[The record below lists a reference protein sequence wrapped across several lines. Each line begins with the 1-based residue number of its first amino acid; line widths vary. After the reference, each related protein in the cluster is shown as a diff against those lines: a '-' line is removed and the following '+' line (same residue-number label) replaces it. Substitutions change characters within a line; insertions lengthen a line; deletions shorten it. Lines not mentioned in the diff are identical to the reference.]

1 MREYVTRTSLIIFD
15 CDGVLIDSE
24 LISATVLVEQLRLQ
38 GVDADLAYVFRNCLG
53 RSFPAVADNVASFS
67 GRPLPA
73 DFEDRYRSA
82 LLQSFEAGLRPM
94 PGVVEVLDS
103 LRVPYCVATGSGTE
117 RATRSIAIAGLGDRV
132 RDRVFTAS
140 MVERGKPAPDL
151 FLLAAKQMKAAPE
164 DCLVIEDSHLGV
176 QAARAAGMQVWRF
189 TGGSHFA
196 AGYSVAPGAAK
207 ADREFDDMTA
217 FFHGFEDLRVR

>member
-1 MREYVTRTSLIIFD
+1 MTRISLIIFD

-38 GVDADLAYVFRNCLG
+38 GVDADLAYVFRNWLG
-53 RSFPAVADNVASFS
+53 RSFPAVAGNIASFS

-73 DFEDRYRSA
+73 DFESQYRSA
-82 LLQSFEAGLRPM
+82 LLRSFETGLRPM
-94 PGVVEVLDS
+94 PGIVEVLDD
-103 LRVPYCVATGSGTE
+103 LRVPYCVATGSATE

-132 RDRVFTAS
+132 RDRLFTAS

-151 FLLAAKQMKAAPE
+151 FLLAAARMNAAPE
-164 DCLVIEDSHLGV
+164 QCLVIEDSHLGV
-176 QAARAAGMQVWRF
+176 LAARAAGMQVWRF

-196 AGYSVAPGAAK
+196 AGYRSGQQTAR
-207 ADREFDDMTA
+207 ADRELSSMA
-217 FFHGFEDLRVR
+217 LFFRGFEGLAR

>member
-1 MREYVTRTSLIIFD
+1 VTGTSLVIFD

-24 LISATVLVEQLRLQ
+24 LISATVLVEQLRLH
-38 GVDADLAYVFRNCLG
+38 GVDADLAYAFRDCLG
-53 RSFPAVADNVASFS
+53 RSFPAVADNVARFS
-67 GRPLPA
+67 GLPLPP
-73 DFEDRYRSA
+73 DFESQYRSA
-82 LLQSFEAGLRPM
+82 LLQSFETGLRPM

-132 RDRVFTAS
+132 WDRLFTAS

-151 FLLAAKQMKAAPE
+151 FLLAAERMKAPPE
-164 DCLVIEDSHLGV
+164 ECLVIEDSDLGV
-176 QAARAAGMQVWRF
+176 LAARAAGMQVWRF

-196 AGYSVAPGAAK
+196 AGYSVATGAAK
-207 ADREFDDMTA
+207 ADREFDRMA
-217 FFHGFEDLRVR
+217 EFFRGFEQLQRC